1 MTNDH
6 YVIEKI
12 MKTNNIKLG
21 QLRVWNDV
29 VAVPVRARGK
39 TFIVINLHNH
49 AVKYGL
55 NVDAFTSVRVTV
67 LEEGG
72 KIVDGSVFADGWS
85 VGLIVY
91 YSRAL
96 T

>member
-21 QLRVWNDV
+21 QLRVWKDV
-29 VAVPVRARGK
+29 VAVPARVQGK

-49 AVKYGL
+49 TVKYGL
-55 NVDAFTSVRVTV
+55 NAFTSARATV

-72 KIVDGSVFADGWS
+72 KIVDGSDFVDGWS
-85 VGLIVY
+85 VGLIVCH
-91 YSRAL
+91 SRAL